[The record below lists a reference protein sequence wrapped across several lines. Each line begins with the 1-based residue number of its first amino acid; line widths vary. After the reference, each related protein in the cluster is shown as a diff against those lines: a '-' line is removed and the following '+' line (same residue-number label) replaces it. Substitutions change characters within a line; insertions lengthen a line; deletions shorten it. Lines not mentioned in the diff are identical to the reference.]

1 MKTWEKPVLVI
12 LSRTRNEVVLSVC
25 KSQDPTGVEAAAVNG
40 APSDYYGACMFQ
52 LTANSAPSCGSCQA
66 TDAS

>member
-1 MKTWEKPVLVI
+1 MKSWEKPVLVI

-25 KSQDPTGVEAAAVNG
+25 KGQNPTGVEIAAPNG
-40 APSDYYGACMFQ
+40 APSDFYGACMFQ
-52 LTANSAPSCGSCQA
+52 LSANSAPSCGICQA